1 MTQKSSYC
9 VIGGILPPCVKT
21 TRSISGCLGL
31 EFIMSSLA
39 SSMASSRPRPRPPFF
54 RSWSAEE
61 KLAKTMTETVS
72 LATVGLRRHQFLF
85 YWIPILMDTGLTNI
99 QTRNSERLRAPA
111 PAQAATEVFRF
122 SGWTGGRGGRQTTL
136 SRFPLLMWGE
146 LIRRSTLTWE
156 AYSGCKFTKSAVEP
170 LSTLMDCS
178 SISSGWTF

>member
-39 SSMASSRPRPRPPFF
+39 SSMASSRPPFF

-99 QTRNSERLRAPA
+99 QTRNSERLRA